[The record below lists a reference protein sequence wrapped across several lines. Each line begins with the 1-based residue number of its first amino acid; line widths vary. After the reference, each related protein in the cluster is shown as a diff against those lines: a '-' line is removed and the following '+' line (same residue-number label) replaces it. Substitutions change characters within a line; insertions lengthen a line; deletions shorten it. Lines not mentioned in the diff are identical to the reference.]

1 MSEREIIEKKSGEHR
16 ETANTSREEQINL
29 LQSITMEVA
38 AASDLSSALEIVLR
52 RVCEKTGWELGQAW
66 VPNRDKTLLVCGP
79 VWFCGEA
86 DLKHFRAVSEKS
98 HFQPGV
104 GLPGRVWKSK
114 QPVWIED
121 VGDDPN
127 FPRTK
132 AAKAVGLKTAV
143 GIPILTGDEVTA
155 VIEFFLCQSRSENE
169 RLVNVIASVAAQLD
183 LAIERRTAAEELSRT
198 NDILRS
204 VLSNMGDAVIVAD
217 KEGKFLVFNPM
228 AERMFGTDALQMPS
242 NEWSH
247 RYGLYLPDKASLF
260 PHDQLPLTRS
270 IRGEEVNDVEIF
282 VRHEK
287 APKGLWTR
295 VNGRPLRDLNGELL
309 GGVIVCRDITPIK
322 EEEFFRAGQSR
333 VLEMIASDAPLADVL
348 TSLVLLMEGQAEGL
362 RCSILLLNRD
372 GKHVRHGA
380 APNLPEVYVKAVDGA
395 PIGPRNGSCG
405 TAMYTRKPVVV
416 TDVMTDP
423 LWADYRDLA
432 RISGLNACWSTPILS
447 PQGEV
452 LGSFAMYREEK
463 RGPRPEEARLTEIA
477 THIAG
482 IAIDRLRQQETLRER
497 DARISFA
504 AESADLAFWVVY
516 PEQNTAWM
524 SDKGRVIYGFDSK
537 LPLTRELLVSRV
549 HPDERAAVRA
559 AFDRACASHGI
570 FESEHRL
577 VLPYGK
583 TRWVIVRGRC
593 LEDEHGSL
601 LELIGVTID
610 VSAQKESD
618 LQLQIQR
625 EELAHLNR
633 VALMGEMT
641 ASVAHEL
648 NQPLTAIAN
657 NASAARRFLE
667 RGNVDPLLLP
677 QLLQDMVA
685 DSHRAGE
692 VIRGIRAL
700 VRKDKSV
707 VRSVLNLNAVIADTL
722 RLVSSDVLLCESVVT
737 TEMDH
742 NLPQVEAA
750 PVQIQQVLL
759 NLIMNSLDAV
769 EALPPAE
776 RRIIISTRSLNGESA
791 EVSVRDFGTG
801 LPKDRPDKV
810 FDHFFST
817 KQTGMGMGLTIV
829 RSIIETHGGKISAE
843 NAPDRGARFF
853 FHLPAARG
861 DSKSQAA

>member
-143 GIPILTGDEVTA
+143 GIPILTGDEVIA